1 MWLVFLRNWV
11 FNCVFSLLPVSSPLA
26 TISLFSVSI
35 TLFLFCYVHSF
46 VLILYFY
53 ISEII
58 SCFSFSVWLISLS
71 IISSRSIYVIANG
84 KISLSFYGWIIV
96 HHNSLKSGST
106 LSPALF
112 FFFKMILAIQS
123 LFTHFIIICSSSM
136 KNAIGI
142 LMEIALNLYIALL
155 PSSF

>member
-11 FNCVFSLLPVSSPLA
+11 FNCVFFPPASLLPSSNH
-26 TISLFSVSI
+26 LFVLCIYNSVS
-35 TLFLFCYVHSF
+35 FLLCSF